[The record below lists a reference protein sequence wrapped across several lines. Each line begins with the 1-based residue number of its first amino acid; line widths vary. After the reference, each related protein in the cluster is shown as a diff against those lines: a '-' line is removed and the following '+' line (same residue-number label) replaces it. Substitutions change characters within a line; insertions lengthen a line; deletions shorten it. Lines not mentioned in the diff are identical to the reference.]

1 MGKSWWY
8 APGSAIVQKPE
19 RHSAGSLTCRS
30 SWPHGG
36 NYLWGIRYR
45 KEKIDP
51 QATGGPS
58 RQAQLQDECD
68 IAWRGLRFGQR
79 LWEAALLVSGEGSC
93 A

>member
-1 MGKSWWY
+1 MS
-8 APGSAIVQKPE
+8 ARLLDENIIIRFIPTGSSELK
-19 RHSAGSLTCRS
+19 L
-30 SWPHGG
+30 
-36 NYLWGIRYR
+36 
-45 KEKIDP
+45 DP

>member
-45 KEKIDP
+45 KEKIP
-51 QATGGPS
+51 
-58 RQAQLQDECD
+58 
-68 IAWRGLRFGQR
+68 GQR
-79 LWEAALLVSGEGSC
+79 IAAMTTTEHLLTLPTWKARRCHVTPPETREEGLSLLHG
-93 A
+93 